1 MMLLVC
7 KIGFSQRC
15 EATKKQ
21 LAIRQNGGILRFG
34 GKIRMFDSFLIRQ
47 DSLENVE
54 QEGVVIGFRFGVRI
68 ADYRGCILSLHNGY
82 YVEVD
87 GKTYP
92 RSLQKFEINGVPPR
106 TFEELKHCVWEH
118 WDYDD
123 EAMLYIEKP
132 GGLAH
137 GMHRIGLQQSILAAY
152 GYMPTDE
159 EWIRNPPEPG
169 SGAGAGKTQAI
180 CYYDLML
187 TK

>member
-1 MMLLVC
+1 
-7 KIGFSQRC
+7 
-15 EATKKQ
+15 
-21 LAIRQNGGILRFG
+21 
-34 GKIRMFDSFLIRQ
+34 MFDSFLIRQ

-54 QEGVVIGFRFGVRI
+54 QEGAVIGFRFGVRI

-137 GMHRIGLQQSILAAY
+137 GMHRIGLQKSILAA
-152 GYMPTDE
+152 
-159 EWIRNPPEPG
+159 
-169 SGAGAGKTQAI
+169 
-180 CYYDLML
+180 CLL
-187 TK
+187 TKSGFGTRRNRAAALVQGKHRPYVITTLC